1 MAASSHLLHFLLR
14 PQPSLS
20 SSSSSSFVSFLKPL
34 LLSSP
39 NVLSTRLPKPFFTT
53 LSSLPTPPFST
64 SFSSSSLSV
73 STTLSPA
80 AFVGENSLENS
91 EDDNIE
97 NDSVDELEELE
108 TERSNFEDTQLG
120 LESDST
126 SSPLETERS
135 NFEDTQLGLESDSA
149 SSPLERKREVML
161 KLEVP
166 SLTVKERKELGSY
179 ANSLGEKLK
188 TQLVGK
194 SGVTSSVATSF
205 IETLERNELLKI
217 KIHRSCPGELDD
229 VVKQLEE
236 STGSVAVG
244 QIGRT
249 VIIYRP
255 SLTRLKAEEKKKFV
269 RNLILKKQKAR
280 LSKGP
285 APTYS
290 RRGSTFRN
298 MESKS

>member
-20 SSSSSSFVSFLKPL
+20 SSSSSSSFVSFLKPL
-34 LLSSP
+34 LISSP
-39 NVLSTRLPKPFFTT
+39 NVLSTRLPKPFFTS
-53 LSSLPTPPFST
+53 LSSLPATTFST

-73 STTLSPA
+73 PHTLSPA
-80 AFVGENSLENS
+80 ASVGENSVENS
-91 EDDNIE
+91 DEDDIE
-97 NDSVDELEELE
+97 DDSIEELGELE
-108 TERSNFEDTQLG
+108 TERSNFEDTQKG

-126 SSPLETERS
+126 
-135 NFEDTQLGLESDSA
+135 

-229 VVKQLEE
+229 VVKLLEE

-280 LSKGP
+280 LSKRP
-285 APTYS
+285 APTSS
-290 RRGSTFRN
+290 RRGSTFKN
-298 MESKS
+298 MK

>member
-14 PQPSLS
+14 PQPSL

-39 NVLSTRLPKPFFTT
+39 NVLSTRLPKPFFTS
-53 LSSLPTPPFST
+53 LSSLHAPPFST

-73 STTLSPA
+73 PNTLSPS
-80 AFVGENSLENS
+80 AFFGENSVENS
-91 EDDNIE
+91 EEDNIE
-97 NDSVDELEELE
+97 DDPVEELGELELE

-126 SSPLETERS
+126 SSPLEK
-135 NFEDTQLGLESDSA
+135 
-149 SSPLERKREVML
+149 KREVML

-179 ANSLGEKLK
+179 ANSLGDKLK

-285 APTYS
+285 APTFS
-290 RRGSTFRN
+290 KRGSTFRN

>member
-14 PQPSLS
+14 PQPSL

-39 NVLSTRLPKPFFTT
+39 NVLSTRLPKPFFTS
-53 LSSLPTPPFST
+53 LSSLHAPPFST

-73 STTLSPA
+73 PNTLSPS
-80 AFVGENSLENS
+80 AFFGENSVENS
-91 EDDNIE
+91 EEDNIE
-97 NDSVDELEELE
+97 DDPVEELGELE
-108 TERSNFEDTQLG
+108 TERSNFEDTQL
-120 LESDST
+120 DST
-126 SSPLETERS
+126 SSPLEK
-135 NFEDTQLGLESDSA
+135 
-149 SSPLERKREVML
+149 KREVML

-179 ANSLGEKLK
+179 ANSLGDKLK

-285 APTYS
+285 APTFS
-290 RRGSTFRN
+290 KRGSTFRN